1 MISIS
6 NKKRNLFYRVLFC
19 LLFSLT
25 LGILAFP
32 EGDSYWS
39 VKAGEYMVTNR
50 GFLTGVDPFS
60 WTGAETGTVWMAH
73 SWLSNVL
80 MYLLWVVCGH
90 NMALASQLWNF
101 LLYFPMLLLA
111 SGAYKYNPKKP
122 EAISTLTWFVLLTL
136 SIFLL
141 PYTFRAQNAGL
152 LLYIIMLRMFLA
164 TTENENSKAL
174 WFFPVLIVLWAN
186 LYGGLI
192 WLPFV
197 YAVTYF
203 ICSFVKINSGKIVYV
218 QRSQL
223 YRIKMAYAAVT
234 SLVCGCLNPYG
245 VQLYL
250 YPITENTAYTKEGV
264 QEWASASLDILPFFI
279 LGVVIII
286 AMLLLTEKKY
296 SLEELIPICSASMM
310 TFLYVH
316 FRGYFAIALI
326 LFLASSDARWFS
338 RWQFRPLDRLPILI
352 FIAALP
358 VVLSV
363 ASSAITRPGYMQLSE
378 ELTEAIKAASPQRIY
393 NDYNIGGY
401 LIFEDI
407 PVFCDSRAD
416 LYSESVL
423 TYGKNLSRIP
433 FLPGE
438 NSMSIEVAM
447 ETYHFDAFLSRK
459 DYSTDRY
466 LRDHGYNPVA
476 EDSNYV
482 FYLLEQG

>member
-1 MISIS
+1 MIS
-6 NKKRNLFYRVLFC
+6 NKKRNLFYRVLIC
-19 LLFSLT
+19 LLFSLIIT
-25 LGILAFP
+25 FWASP

-39 VKAGEYMVTNR
+39 VKAGEYMVTNHT
-50 GFLTGVDPFS
+50 FLTGVDPFS
-60 WTGAETGTVWMAH
+60 WTGAEAGTVWMAH

-90 NMALASQLWNF
+90 NMALASQLWSF
-101 LLYFPMLLLA
+101 FLYFPLLFLA

-136 SIFLL
+136 PVFLI
-141 PYTFRAQNAGL
+141 PYTFRAQNLGL
-152 LLYIIMLRMFLA
+152 LLYVIMLRMFLA

-174 WFFPVLIVLWAN
+174 WFFPVLIILWAN

-197 YAVTYF
+197 YAVTYLITSF
-203 ICSFVKINSGKIVYV
+203 IKINSGKVVSV
-218 QRSQL
+218 QRSRL

-250 YPITENTAYTKEGV
+250 YPITENTSYTKEGV
-264 QEWASASLDILPFFI
+264 QEWASASLDLLPFFI

-286 AMLLLTEKKY
+286 AMFLLTEKKY

-316 FRGYFAIALI
+316 FQGYFAIALI
-326 LFLASSDARWFS
+326 LFLAASDARWFS
-338 RWQFRPLDRLPILI
+338 QWEFRPLDRLPVLI
-352 FIAALP
+352 FIAIIP
-358 VVLSV
+358 VIVFVRPSTT
-363 ASSAITRPGYMQLSE
+363 TRLESLWLSE
-378 ELTEAIKAASPQRIY
+378 ELTQAVKAASPQRIY
-393 NDYNIGGY
+393 NDYDIGAH
-401 LIFEDI
+401 LIFEGI

-416 LYSESVL
+416 PYSESVL
-423 TYGKNLSRIP
+423 TLGKSLSFVP

-438 NSMSIEVAM
+438 NSIDIETAM
-447 ETYHFDAFLSRK
+447 ETYHFDAFLARK
-459 DYSTDRY
+459 GYSTDHY
-466 LRDHGYNPVA
+466 LREHGYNPVA

-482 FYLLEQG
+482 FYVLE